1 MLGFRGKI
9 IMSKKTMNREE
20 IKNVLDFCY
29 LPNSFFEDLELKEF
43 GTEQC
48 LPGKIVPIAQKDYF
62 LFHYIVK
69 GKGVFKVGDK
79 CFRLRQN
86 DLFCIFRDQ
95 KIEYMAD
102 EEDPWAYI
110 WIGFSGKKVLE
121 LLHLVGLWE
130 DCPISKK
137 VGREVA
143 NCFLQ
148 INEAMESS
156 GIANLK
162 VYSLFYLL
170 LYNLQEQNHISANML
185 SQQEIWVRKACVYIY
200 HNSNLPITVKDVAKA
215 IDLNANYLSGL
226 FKKVIGITIKDYIT
240 QNRMICAKDLLR
252 KSDYKIKEVAK
263 YVGYNDPVNFVKA
276 FKKQVG
282 KTPEEYR
289 RQSLAGRTE

>member
-1 MLGFRGKI
+1 
-9 IMSKKTMNREE
+9 
-20 IKNVLDFCY
+20 
-29 LPNSFFEDLELKEF
+29 
-43 GTEQC
+43 
-48 LPGKIVPIAQKDYF
+48 
-62 LFHYIVK
+62 
-69 GKGVFKVGDK
+69 
-79 CFRLRQN
+79 
-86 DLFCIFRDQ
+86 
-95 KIEYMAD
+95 
-102 EEDPWAYI
+102 
-110 WIGFSGKKVLE
+110 
-121 LLHLVGLWE
+121 
-130 DCPISKK
+130 
-137 VGREVA
+137 
-143 NCFLQ
+143 
-148 INEAMESS
+148 
-156 GIANLK
+156 
-162 VYSLFYLL
+162 
-170 LYNLQEQNHISANML
+170 ML